1 MNTRGMNTSAAKP
14 GTKKRVAITVVAV
27 VAVIAAYA
35 IWQRVHLE
43 QYRVIDSPDSRFRLV
58 VYRRQMWPSA
68 MPGQGS
74 DAPGVVRLYDR
85 SGHLL
90 DEAEIPMVQRINDL
104 EWTKDRVTV
113 PLVFDWKLPD

>member
-1 MNTRGMNTSAAKP
+1 MNTPAAKP
-14 GTKKRVAITVVAV
+14 STKKRLTILVVGVVAL
-27 VAVIAAYA
+27 IAAFA

-43 QYRVIDSPDSRFRLV
+43 QYRVIESPDSRFRLV
-58 VYRRQMWPSA
+58 VYRRQTWHST

-74 DAPGVVRLYDR
+74 DAPGIVRLYDR

-90 DEAEIPMVQRINDL
+90 DEAAIPMVQQINDL
-104 EWTKDRVTV
+104 EWSKDRVTV

>member
-1 MNTRGMNTSAAKP
+1 MNMSAPNP
-14 GTKKRVAITVVAV
+14 GTKKRVVILVVAV
-27 VAVIAAYA
+27 VALIAAFA
-35 IWQRVHLE
+35 IWQRVHLA
-43 QYRVIDSPDSRFRLV
+43 QYRVINSPDSRFRLV
-58 VYRRQMWPSA
+58 VYRRQTWHST

-90 DEAEIPMVQRINDL
+90 DEAEIPMVQQINDL

-113 PLVFDWKLPD
+113 PLAFDWKLPD

>member
-1 MNTRGMNTSAAKP
+1 MNTSAPKP
-14 GTKKRVAITVVAV
+14 GPKKRVVIAVVAV

-35 IWQRVHLE
+35 IWQRFHLE
-43 QYRVIDSPDSRFRLV
+43 QYQVIDSPDSRFRLV
-58 VYRRQMWPSA
+58 VYRRLSWHST

-74 DAPGVVRLYDR
+74 HGPGVVRLYDR

-90 DEAEIPMVQRINDL
+90 DEAEIPMVQQINDL
-104 EWTKDRVTV
+104 EWTKDEVTV

>member
-1 MNTRGMNTSAAKP
+1 MNGSAPKP
-14 GTKKRVAITVVAV
+14 QTKKRVVLAAVA
-27 VAVIAAYA
+27 ACALIAAFA
-35 IWQRVHLE
+35 IWQSARLE
-43 QYRVIDSPDSRFRLV
+43 QYRVIESPDSRFRLV
-58 VYRRQMWPSA
+58 VYRRQMWLST

-74 DAPGVVRLYDR
+74 DAPGIVRLYDR

-104 EWTKDRVTV
+104 EWSKDRVTV